1 MAANGSTMLDH
12 GVVLRA
18 LRSKTTTL
26 SLDNTKI
33 DALPPSLTKLTFLTK
48 FSAKNNSL
56 TDHGLSPALK
66 SLTKLRAINLGCNK
80 LSCLPVCFMEMPG
93 LHNIHLFSNEIEQ
106 LDEDVLEC
114 LTEVIVLNLNG
125 NLIDHLPPAIA
136 SLNNLTTLGIASN
149 RLKFIPQE
157 ISHLSSLV
165 VLHVEDNQLQHSSA
179 VAHRYESWIFLAI
192 RYNSFLKR
200 Y

>member
-66 SLTKLRAINLGCNK
+66 SLTKGIMQLRAINLGCNK

-106 LDEDVLEC
+106 LDEDVL
-114 LTEVIVLNLNG
+114 G
-125 NLIDHLPPAIA
+125 